1 VTRANVDVSGL
12 ADRLLFQLCNM
23 QARWDADVGNLGV
36 GGGVAEGLAADE
48 GAPASTRPAHPS
60 DRAVFLVLAADGSVE
75 LQSPESRPLLAQPL
89 VLESLRA
96 ALRFFAATDRSRM
109 TMSSGRFEIYLARLA
124 GADGERYAATLVE
137 SSATT
142 DPSAL
147 TPAQRHVASF
157 AIAGATVPEIA
168 RHLGRSR
175 ETVRTHLREIYRRLD
190 VSNRVELARAL
201 EPRR

>member
-1 VTRANVDVSGL
+1 
-12 ADRLLFQLCNM
+12 
-23 QARWDADVGNLGV
+23 
-36 GGGVAEGLAADE
+36 
-48 GAPASTRPAHPS
+48 
-60 DRAVFLVLAADGSVE
+60 LVLAADGSVE

-168 RHLGRSR
+168 RHLGARERRCAHTFARS
-175 ETVRTHLREIYRRLD
+175 TGGSTSRTAW
-190 VSNRVELARAL
+190 SSRA
-201 EPRR
+201 P